1 MLTID
6 SREQGSIQLVQ
17 EAFRASKIPVSVEKL
32 DYGDYRMDITQD
44 DGTERT
50 VLIER
55 KTPTDFISSTN
66 PTMRD
71 PGSKIARQLNGCLDT
86 DADVV
91 VLLVDGYYQWMKGGK
106 IKTKKINLQHSPDA
120 FVSKLRT
127 IQSHAI
133 RVEYNPSDW
142 YLPFHLLSL
151 YKYES
156 RSEHNTLALS
166 PKPFAVPPRS
176 QSKWT
181 VLMGMRGVGP
191 KMAQQLLT
199 EFGSIKKLANSDKKE
214 LMGVKGV
221 GEKTAEEIL
230 WYLN

>member
-17 EAFRASKIPVSVEKL
+17 EAFKASKIPVSVEKL

-44 DGTERT
+44 DGTART

>member
-17 EAFRASKIPVSVEKL
+17 EAFKASKIPVSVEKL

-44 DGTERT
+44 DGTSRT
-50 VLIER
+50 ILVER

-71 PGSKIARQLNGCLDT
+71 PGSKIARQLNGCLESN
-86 DADVV
+86 ADVV

-106 IKTKKINLQHSPDA
+106 IKTKMINLQHSPDA

-127 IQSHAI
+127 IQSHAV

-214 LMGVKGV
+214 LMSVKGV

>member
-1 MLTID
+1 MITID

-32 DYGDYRMDITQD
+32 DYGDYRMDIIQD
-44 DGTERT
+44 DGTPRT

-55 KTPTDFISSTN
+55 KTPTDFISSTT

-127 IQSHAI
+127 IQSHSI

-199 EFGSIKKLANSDKKE
+199 EFGSIKKLANSDKGT
-214 LMGVKGV
+214 LMAVKGV

>member
-127 IQSHAI
+127 IQSHAV

-199 EFGSIKKLANSDKKE
+199 EFGSIKKLANSDKRE
-214 LMGVKGV
+214 LMAVKGV

>member
-6 SREQGSIQLVQ
+6 SREQGSIDIVR
-17 EAFRASKIPVSVEKL
+17 EAFKASKIPVSVEKL
-32 DYGDYRMDITQD
+32 EYGDYRMDITQD
-44 DGTERT
+44 NGNKRI
-50 VLIER
+50 VLVER

-71 PGSKIARQLNGCLDT
+71 PGSKIARQLNGCLES

-127 IQSHAI
+127 IQSHAV

-151 YKYES
+151 YKYET
-156 RSEHNTLALS
+156 RSEHSTLALS

-191 KMAQQLLT
+191 KMAQLLLN
-199 EFGSIKKLANSDKKE
+199 EFGSIKNLANAEKTE
-214 LMGVKGV
+214 LTQVKGV

>member
-17 EAFRASKIPVSVEKL
+17 EAFKASKIPVSVEKL

-44 DGTERT
+44 DGTSRT
-50 VLIER
+50 ILVER

-71 PGSKIARQLNGCLDT
+71 PGSKIARQLNGCLESN
-86 DADVV
+86 ADVV

-127 IQSHAI
+127 IQSHAV

-214 LMGVKGV
+214 LMSVKGV

>member
-1 MLTID
+1 MLIID

-17 EAFRASKIPVSVEKL
+17 EAFRASKIPVAVEKL

-44 DGTERT
+44 DGTSRT

-55 KTPTDFISSTN
+55 KTPTDFISSTT

-127 IQSHAI
+127 IQSHSI

-199 EFGSIKKLANSDKKE
+199 EFGSIKKLANSDKGT
-214 LMGVKGV
+214 LMAVKGV

>member
-6 SREQGSIQLVQ
+6 SREQGSIDIVR
-17 EAFRASKIPVSVEKL
+17 EAFQASKIPVSVEKL
-32 DYGDYRMDITQD
+32 EYGDYRMDITQD
-44 DGTERT
+44 NGNERT
-50 VLIER
+50 ILVER

-71 PGSKIARQLNGCLDT
+71 PGSKIARQLNGCLQSN
-86 DADVV
+86 ADVV

-127 IQSHAI
+127 IQSHAV

-151 YKYES
+151 YKYETRRAPS
-156 RSEHNTLALS
+156 TLALS
-166 PKPFAVPPRS
+166 PKPFAGPPRA

-191 KMAQQLLT
+191 KMAQLLLN
-199 EFGSIKKLANSDKKE
+199 EFGSIKNLANAEKIE
-214 LMGVKGV
+214 LTQVKGV

>member
-32 DYGDYRMDITQD
+32 EYGDYRMDITQD
-44 DGTERT
+44 NGSKRT
-50 VLIER
+50 ILVER

-71 PGSKIARQLNGCLDT
+71 PGSKIARQLNGCLESN
-86 DADVV
+86 ADVV

-127 IQSHAI
+127 IQSHAV

-156 RSEHNTLALS
+156 RSEHSTLALS

-191 KMAQQLLT
+191 KMAQLLLS
-199 EFGSIKKLANSDKKE
+199 EFGSIKNLANAKEKE
-214 LMGVKGV
+214 LTEVKGV
-221 GEKTAEEIL
+221 GKKTAEEIL

>member
-1 MLTID
+1 MLIID

-17 EAFRASKIPVSVEKL
+17 EAFRASKIPVAVEKL

-44 DGTERT
+44 DGTSRT

-55 KTPTDFISSTN
+55 KTPTDFISSTT

-127 IQSHAI
+127 IQSHSI

-166 PKPFAVPPRS
+166 PKPCAVPPRS

-199 EFGSIKKLANSDKKE
+199 EFGSIKKLANSDKGT
-214 LMGVKGV
+214 LMAVKGV

>member
-32 DYGDYRMDITQD
+32 EYGDYRMDITQD
-44 DGTERT
+44 NGNERT
-50 VLIER
+50 ILVER

-127 IQSHAI
+127 IQSHAV

-151 YKYES
+151 YKYET
-156 RSEHNTLALS
+156 RSEHSTLALS

-191 KMAQQLLT
+191 KMAQLLLS
-199 EFGSIKKLANSDKKE
+199 EFGSIKNLANAKEKE
-214 LMGVKGV
+214 LTEVKGV
-221 GEKTAEEIL
+221 GKKTAEEIF

>member
-17 EAFRASKIPVSVEKL
+17 EAFKASKIPVSVEKL

-44 DGTERT
+44 DGTSRT
-50 VLIER
+50 ILVER

-71 PGSKIARQLNGCLDT
+71 PGSKIARQLNGCLESN
-86 DADVV
+86 ADVV
-91 VLLVDGYYQWMKGGK
+91 VLLVDGYYQGMKGCK

-127 IQSHAI
+127 IQSHAV

-214 LMGVKGV
+214 LMSVKGV

>member
-17 EAFRASKIPVSVEKL
+17 EAFKASKIPVSVEKL

-44 DGTERT
+44 DGTSRT

-199 EFGSIKKLANSDKKE
+199 EFGSIKKLANSDKGK
-214 LMGVKGV
+214 LMAVKGV

>member
-17 EAFRASKIPVSVEKL
+17 EAFKASKIPVSVEKL

-44 DGTERT
+44 DGTSRT
-50 VLIER
+50 ILVER

-71 PGSKIARQLNGCLDT
+71 PGSKIARQLNGCLESN
-86 DADVV
+86 ADVV

-127 IQSHAI
+127 IQSHAV

-199 EFGSIKKLANSDKKE
+199 EFGSIKKLANSYKIE
-214 LMGVKGV
+214 LMSVKGV

>member
-44 DGTERT
+44 DGTART

>member
-44 DGTERT
+44 DGTART

-199 EFGSIKKLANSDKKE
+199 EFGSIKKLANSDKRE
-214 LMGVKGV
+214 LMAVKGV

>member
-17 EAFRASKIPVSVEKL
+17 EAFKASKIPVSVEKL
-32 DYGDYRMDITQD
+32 DCGDYRMDITQD
-44 DGTERT
+44 DGTSRT
-50 VLIER
+50 ILVER

-71 PGSKIARQLNGCLDT
+71 PGSKIARQLNGCLESN
-86 DADVV
+86 ADVV

-127 IQSHAI
+127 IQSHAV

-214 LMGVKGV
+214 LMSVKGV

>member
-6 SREQGSIQLVQ
+6 SREQGSIDIVR
-17 EAFRASKIPVSVEKL
+17 EAFQASKIPVSVEKL
-32 DYGDYRMDITQD
+32 EYGDYRMDITQD
-44 DGTERT
+44 NGNERT
-50 VLIER
+50 ILVER

-71 PGSKIARQLNGCLDT
+71 PGSKIARQLNGCLQS

-127 IQSHAI
+127 IQSHAV

-151 YKYES
+151 YKYET
-156 RSEHNTLALS
+156 RSAHSTLALS

-191 KMAQQLLT
+191 KMAQLLLN
-199 EFGSIKKLANSDKKE
+199 EFGSIKNLANAEKIE
-214 LMGVKGV
+214 LTQVKGV

>member
-17 EAFRASKIPVSVEKL
+17 EAFKASKIPVSVEKL

-91 VLLVDGYYQWMKGGK
+91 VLLMDGYYQWMKGGK

-199 EFGSIKKLANSDKKE
+199 EFGSIKKLANSDKRE
-214 LMGVKGV
+214 LMAVKGV

>member
-6 SREQGSIQLVQ
+6 SREQGSIDIVR
-17 EAFRASKIPVSVEKL
+17 EAFKASKIPVSVEKL
-32 DYGDYRMDITQD
+32 EYGDYRMDITQD
-44 DGTERT
+44 NGNKRT
-50 VLIER
+50 VLVER

-71 PGSKIARQLNGCLDT
+71 PGSKIARQLNGCLQSN
-86 DADVV
+86 ADVV
-91 VLLVDGYYQWMKGGK
+91 VLLMDGYYQWMKGGK

-127 IQSHAI
+127 IQSHAV

-151 YKYES
+151 YKYET
-156 RSEHNTLALS
+156 RSEHSTLALS

-191 KMAQQLLT
+191 KMAQLLLS
-199 EFGSIKKLANSDKKE
+199 EFGSIKNLANAEKTE
-214 LMGVKGV
+214 LTQVKGA

>member
-6 SREQGSIQLVQ
+6 SREQGSIDIVR
-17 EAFRASKIPVSVEKL
+17 EAFKASKIPVSVEKL
-32 DYGDYRMDITQD
+32 EYGDYRMDITQD
-44 DGTERT
+44 NGNERT
-50 VLIER
+50 ILVER

-71 PGSKIARQLNGCLDT
+71 PGSKIARQLNGCLQSN
-86 DADVV
+86 ADVV

-127 IQSHAI
+127 IQSHAV

-151 YKYES
+151 NKYET
-156 RSEHNTLALS
+156 RSEHSTLALS

-191 KMAQQLLT
+191 KMAQLLLN
-199 EFGSIKKLANSDKKE
+199 EFGSIKNLANAEKNE
-214 LMGVKGV
+214 LTQDKGV

>member
-6 SREQGSIQLVQ
+6 SREQGSIDIVR
-17 EAFRASKIPVSVEKL
+17 EAFKASKIPVSVEKL
-32 DYGDYRMDITQD
+32 EYGDYRMDITQD
-44 DGTERT
+44 NGNKRT
-50 VLIER
+50 VLVER

-71 PGSKIARQLNGCLDT
+71 PGSKIARQLNGCLQSN
-86 DADVV
+86 ADVV
-91 VLLVDGYYQWMKGGK
+91 VLLMDGYYQWMKGGK

-127 IQSHAI
+127 IQSHAV

-151 YKYES
+151 YKYET
-156 RSEHNTLALS
+156 RSEHSTLALS

-191 KMAQQLLT
+191 KMAQLLLS
-199 EFGSIKKLANSDKKE
+199 EFGSIKNLANAEKTE
-214 LMGVKGV
+214 LTQVKGV

>member
-214 LMGVKGV
+214 LMSVKGV

>member
-17 EAFRASKIPVSVEKL
+17 EAFKASKIPVSVEKL

-44 DGTERT
+44 DGTSRT
-50 VLIER
+50 ILVER

-71 PGSKIARQLNGCLDT
+71 PGSKIARQLNGCLESN
-86 DADVV
+86 ADVV

-127 IQSHAI
+127 IQSHAV

-199 EFGSIKKLANSDKKE
+199 EFGSIKKLANSDKGE
-214 LMGVKGV
+214 LMAVKGV